1 MLLSLVNES
10 VTILGTLRRTN
21 GEQCNSGGSMNQSIV
36 LLPKDFGHDLVEQI
50 RVIKQD
56 PSIQTSGDAYNQF
69 FNRFGSWSSWIEHV
83 AKGRDYL
90 SQQPLYSRFYCVTT
104 DLGRANADIVKKALN
119 DGKDCEFFDGKEFFS
134 IIGINQVSDDWTS
147 GWEISYI

>member
-1 MLLSLVNES
+1 MSN
-10 VTILGTLRRTN
+10 
-21 GEQCNSGGSMNQSIV
+21 SIV
-36 LLPKDFGHDLVEQI
+36 LLPKDFGEDLVEQI

-69 FNRFGSWSSWIEHV
+69 FARFGSWNAWIEHI

-90 SQQPLYSRFYCVTT
+90 SRQPLYSKYYCVTQE
-104 DLGRANADIVKKALN
+104 LGRANADIIQKALS
-119 DGKDCEFFDGKEFFS
+119 DGKDCEFFDGKEFYS
-134 IIGINQVSDDWTS
+134 IVGINQVSDDWAN